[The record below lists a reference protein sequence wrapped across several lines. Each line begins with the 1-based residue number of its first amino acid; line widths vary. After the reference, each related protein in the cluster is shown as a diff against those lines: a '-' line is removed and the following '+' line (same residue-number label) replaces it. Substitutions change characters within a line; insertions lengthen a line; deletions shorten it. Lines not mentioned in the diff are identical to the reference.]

1 MTGIFLRATAVTLWW
16 NGYRNKSQHR
26 KLTVAKQIL
35 LPLLPGLEPAI
46 FQSQVRRST
55 TELSPLSNLRQ
66 KGKSFVFMICDL
78 FAKTEIFW
86 CYVRGMEW
94 NLTFNVDVKHND
106 NND

>member
-1 MTGIFLRATAVTLWW
+1 
-16 NGYRNKSQHR
+16 
-26 KLTVAKQIL
+26 
-35 LPLLPGLEPAI
+35 
-46 FQSQVRRST
+46 
-55 TELSPLSNLRQ
+55 
-66 KGKSFVFMICDL
+66 MICDL